1 MTTDPPVDPPP
12 PAAGTSPA
20 GAAGDETTRFA
31 PTERY
36 PSAAGGEAP
45 AQDSDGG
52 APGDRLPVGTGCA
65 GPATAGRRDWPTP
78 VLADSPARPLRPP
91 ATAAAPDRRRGR

>member
-1 MTTDPPVDPPP
+1 
-12 PAAGTSPA
+12 
-20 GAAGDETTRFA
+20 
-31 PTERY
+31 
-36 PSAAGGEAP
+36 
-45 AQDSDGG
+45 
-52 APGDRLPVGTGCA
+52 VGTGCA